1 MSRFII
7 CYNHAF
13 LTRSNM
19 CGGVLFISKVHLNL
33 FFCCSV
39 LSDDEALNEKI
50 NENGA
55 LVVIEKSAI
64 EKFILGIGNVFL
76 Y

>member
-1 MSRFII
+1 
-7 CYNHAF
+7 
-13 LTRSNM
+13 M

-33 FFCCSV
+33 FFCRQGPKT
-39 LSDDEALNEKI
+39 DDEALNEKM